1 MKTGRIGL
9 MLILIFV
16 SLAIVRCGEDDTPI
30 TLVSVKGK
38 VTFTNAAGTAANAGG
53 AIVYLENV
61 TAATSVSTVANVTGD
76 YTFENLEAGSYN
88 LTAEYNT
95 DNKNAS
101 GRFNGLTFKSFAP
114 EPVVVAAMDVVK
126 DLTLTSAGQTGLEV
140 VAANYAWN
148 PAATP
153 NPTYSNTGALVYD
166 AVHSTLNFEFPYRNW
181 PSDFTGSFQQLSK
194 VLINFDPANLGTS
207 TFDIEVDVASI
218 NTRAPGGRDNR
229 LTVVDN
235 PLFSPASMF
244 TELGCTMGT
253 FGITANAT
261 PTDASP
267 QLMTTNTKRYA
278 RFVSTSVVKL
288 GDGYVAKGNVTFLG
302 ITKATDI
309 WFKGVPPWTDL
320 SNNRRYSG
328 FEGRFIMNA
337 KADYGVISSNITD
350 APVKIQFGIV
360 LYKQL

>member
-1 MKTGRIGL
+1 
-9 MLILIFV
+9 MLIFTLLV
-16 SLAIVRCGEDDTPI
+16 VVRCGEDETIPP
-30 TLVSVKGK
+30 LVSVSGK
-38 VTFTNAAGTAANAGG
+38 VTFTNAAGTVANARG
-53 AIVYLENV
+53 AVV
-61 TAATSVSTVANVTGD
+61 TLANATTSTNLTTIANASGD
-76 YTFENLEAGSYN
+76 YLFTELSAGSYT
-88 LTAEYNT
+88 LTAVYYTE
-95 DNKNAS
+95 NKNVS
-101 GRFNGLTFKSFAP
+101 GRFEGLTFTTFAP
-114 EPVVVAAMDVVK
+114 ETIEVAAIDVVK

-140 VAANYAWN
+140 LAANYVWN
-148 PAATP
+148 PSATP

-181 PSDFTGSFQQLSK
+181 PSDFTGSFSQLSK

-218 NTRAPGGRDNR
+218 NTRSPGGRDNR
-229 LTVVDN
+229 LTTVDT
-235 PLFSPASMF
+235 PTYSPASMF

-253 FGITANAT
+253 FGITANAAA
-261 PTDASP
+261 TDASP
-267 QLMTTNTKRYA
+267 QLMTTNTNRYA

-288 GDGYVAKGNVTFLG
+288 GDGYVAKGNVTFRG
-302 ITKATDI
+302 ITKPTDI
-309 WFKGVPPWTDL
+309 WFKGVPPWTDP